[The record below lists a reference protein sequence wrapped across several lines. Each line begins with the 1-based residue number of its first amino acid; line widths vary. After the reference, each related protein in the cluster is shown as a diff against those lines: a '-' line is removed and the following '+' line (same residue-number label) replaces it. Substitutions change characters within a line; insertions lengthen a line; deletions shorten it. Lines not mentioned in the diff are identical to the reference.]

1 MPNKTLLQRLG
12 RGAWQISGA
21 TPLQSAV
28 GLGKHLYKYG
38 LPDSAELVEDRIVF
52 HDKDATDPEATGE
65 FISMPTDREE
75 AALPHEL
82 RHADQNDILGPA
94 MIPARA
100 IDAIMGYGRGPL
112 ERDAISETEPTSE
125 LVRKPSPSGYTN
137 LVQKLFRATL
147 R

>member
-1 MPNKTLLQRLG
+1 MPNKTLTQAILG
-12 RGAWQISGA
+12 GLWRNVST
-21 TPLQSAV
+21 TPQSAIGV
-28 GLGKHLYKYG
+28 GKHLIKYG
-38 LPDSAELVEDRIVF
+38 LPDSVEFPEGRPTFI
-52 HDKDATDPEATGE
+52 DKDVTDPEATGE
-65 FISMPTDREE
+65 FISMPADREE

-94 MIPARA
+94 MIAARLA
-100 IDAIMGYGRGPL
+100 EAFMPYGSGPL
-112 ERDAISETEPTSE
+112 ERDAIQKTEPTSE